1 MNNSKT
7 ILVFFFLIAGTLL
20 TTTAVTTMVPAVY
33 ADNKQKAEDVG
44 TEEEIEEEEWVEE
57 EEIEE
62 EEWVEEEPP
71 EEEEG
76 LVVCKEVNDPN
87 QEVVPF
93 DIRFIARSSEGSTES
108 IQFQGGPPGDPG
120 PSCSSPFNP
129 GELVG
134 EYSVTED
141 TVGSLAPLP
150 DTVEVEGDCVQDPNN
165 RLRATGEIQAG
176 ETQTCTFINTYEDDS

>member
-44 TEEEIEEEEWVEE
+44 TEEETEEEEWVEE

-71 EEEEG
+71 EETAT
-76 LVVCKEVNDPN
+76 LSVCKVEASEAFEPEDFTFTVEGNNPDPEVFVGDNEDLC
-87 QEVVPF
+87 VDV
-93 DIRFIARSSEGSTES
+93 DIG
-108 IQFQGGPPGDPG
+108 
-120 PSCSSPFNP
+120 
-129 GELVG
+129 VG
-134 EYSVTED
+134 EYTVTE
-141 TVGSLAPLP
+141 TQTSGPP
-150 DTVEVEGDCVQDPNN
+150 PGTIFIEMTPGGCIQDDNDFQ
-165 RLRATGEIQAG
+165 RATGEIQSG
-176 ETQTCTFINTYEDDS
+176 ETQECRFVNTLPG